1 MAKFDDWQILV
12 LILIGFFITYLVC
25 VLRLMREMSRL
36 EGRVDSLKEDY
47 RLVREEM
54 DSVRVRLREVE
65 RRENSNDNNS
75 SKEEQNNAGRIDQLR
90 ADL

>member
-1 MAKFDDWQILV
+1 MARFDDWQILV
-12 LILIGFFITYLVC
+12 LILIGFFVTYLVC
-25 VLRLMREMSRL
+25 VLRLMQEMSRL

-65 RRENSNDNNS
+65 RRKSSNDNNS
-75 SKEEQNNAGRIDQLR
+75 SKEEQNNAGRID
-90 ADL
+90 

>member
-1 MAKFDDWQILV
+1 MARFDDWQILV
-12 LILIGFFITYLVC
+12 LILIGFFVTYLVC
-25 VLRLMREMSRL
+25 VLRLMQEMSRL

-65 RRENSNDNNS
+65 RRESSNDNNS
-75 SKEEQNNAGRIDQLR
+75 SKEEQNNAGRID
-90 ADL
+90 

>member
-65 RRENSNDNNS
+65 RRESSNDNNS
-75 SKEEQNNAGRIDQLR
+75 SKEEQSNAGRID
-90 ADL
+90 

>member
-1 MAKFDDWQILV
+1 MTRFDDWQILV
-12 LILIGFFITYLVC
+12 LILIGFFVTYLVC
-25 VLRLMREMSRL
+25 VLRLMQEMSRL

-65 RRENSNDNNS
+65 RRESSNDNNS
-75 SKEEQNNAGRIDQLR
+75 SKEEQNNAGRID
-90 ADL
+90 

>member
-54 DSVRVRLREVE
+54 DSVRVRLKEVE
-65 RRENSNDNNS
+65 RRESSNGNNS
-75 SKEEQNNAGRIDQLR
+75 SKEEQNNAGRID
-90 ADL
+90 

>member
-1 MAKFDDWQILV
+1 MARFDDWQILV
-12 LILIGFFITYLVC
+12 LILIGFFVTYLVC
-25 VLRLMREMSRL
+25 VLRLMQEMSRL

-65 RRENSNDNNS
+65 RRESSNDNSS
-75 SKEEQNNAGRIDQLR
+75 SKEEQNNAGRID
-90 ADL
+90 

>member
-1 MAKFDDWQILV
+1 MTRFDDWQILV
-12 LILIGFFITYLVC
+12 LILIGFFVTYLVC
-25 VLRLMREMSRL
+25 VLRLMQEMSRL

-65 RRENSNDNNS
+65 KRESSNDNS
-75 SKEEQNNAGRIDQLR
+75 SKEEQNNAGRID
-90 ADL
+90 

>member
-65 RRENSNDNNS
+65 RRENSNDSNS
-75 SKEEQNNAGRIDQLR
+75 SKEEQNNAGRID
-90 ADL
+90 